1 MTLENQLNLNADEI
15 PDDINELL
23 LILGLIT
30 VSWLYLEICIEIFID
45 GII

>member
-30 VSWLYLEICIEIFID
+30 VSWLYLEIYTEIFID